1 MNENDSLTTQIQNLD
16 KELYKKSVDKK
27 DHERKLSCKIKEF
40 DDLKARYAN
49 ECEEKDRRIGKLQ
62 IEFKKIKDDCSETS
76 LKNNYLENKHKTD
89 LNK

>member
-40 DDLKARYAN
+40 DDLKAR
-49 ECEEKDRRIGKLQ
+49 
-62 IEFKKIKDDCSETS
+62 
-76 LKNNYLENKHKTD
+76 
-89 LNK
+89 